1 MNIVLQNH
9 NYRYAIEQTLMA
21 LLPYDQ
27 LFPDTAPQNS
37 QRKKMEELL
46 KTKAPTHG
54 KKKVPVPNLLLSS
67 LENLGE
73 GQFRADTILNWKG
86 KQYRASIPC
95 GNSNPEQQ
103 YALKT
108 SVYQAVAMTLKHK
121 APWGSLSGVR
131 PVKLATKLLQQGE
144 NVAEVLREKYDV
156 EESRAKLAEDCAKIA
171 QPLIET
177 HQGKTS
183 VYVGIP
189 FCPSRCDYCSFFS
202 QTVVEDGSIEDYV
215 NCLVEEI
222 SSVPR
227 QPIHCLY
234 LGGGTPT
241 VLSPEQL
248 HKVLSALKE
257 RFSKIEELT
266 VEAGRP
272 ETLTKEKIAV
282 LLHHGVSRISI
293 NPQTMTDSVLKDI
306 GRDHSVKDIHSAYAM
321 VQGKFTVNMDLI
333 AGLSTEADYLQSL
346 EAVIAMNPEQIT
358 VHSLT
363 SKKNTPRTE
372 KSSTQYDKAPPHSWV
387 ATMDKSWIRLAQAGY
402 TPYYLYRQK
411 QITQGLENI
420 GWTKTEPC
428 LYNLAMMEEFE
439 NILAFGSGA
448 VSKSV
453 NPEETENKAIQRVQ
467 NPKFPHDYQRELPHL
482 IEKKNALF
490 CK

>member
-21 LLPYDQ
+21 LIPYDL
-27 LFPDTAPQNS
+27 LFPDSVEDNS
-37 QRKKMEELL
+37 QRKKMEAVLQ
-46 KTKAPTHG
+46 KKAPTHG
-54 KKKVPVPNLLLSS
+54 KKKVTVPNLLVSS
-67 LENLGE
+67 LENLGD
-73 GQFRADTILNWKG
+73 GNYRADTILNWKG
-86 KQYRASIPC
+86 KQYRSAVPC
-95 GNSNPEQQ
+95 GSSAQDQQ

-108 SVYQAVAMTLKHK
+108 SVYRAVALTLKHK

-131 PVKLATKLLQQGE
+131 PIKLATKLLQQGE
-144 NVAEVLREKYDV
+144 SVAQVLQEKYDV
-156 EESRAKLAEDCAKIA
+156 EESRALLAEHCAKITK
-171 QPLIET
+171 PLIEC

-189 FCPSRCDYCSFFS
+189 FCPSRCDYCSFFAM
-202 QTVVEDGSIEDYV
+202 EDQDETTIDDYV
-215 NCLVEEI
+215 NSLVEEI
-222 SSVPR
+222 SSSPR
-227 QPIHCLY
+227 QKIHCLY

-257 RFSKIEELT
+257 RFSGIEEIT

-282 LLHHGVSRISI
+282 LQHHHVGRISI
-293 NPQTMTDSVLKDI
+293 NPQTMSNDVLQAI
-306 GRDHSVKDIHSAYAM
+306 GRDHSVEDIHQAYAM

-333 AGLSTEADYLQSL
+333 AGLSSEADYLQSL

-363 SKKNTPRTE
+363 TKKNTPRSE
-372 KSSTQYDKAPPHSWV
+372 KFAQALPRSWV
-387 ATMDKSWIRLAQAGY
+387 ETMDKSWKRLAEAGY

-420 GWTKTEPC
+420 GWTKTDPC

-439 NILAFGSGA
+439 SILAFGANA
-448 VSKSV
+448 VTKIV
-453 NPEETENKAIQRVQ
+453 NPEETDSKAIKRVQ

-482 IEKKNALF
+482 IEKKQALF
-490 CK
+490 SNK